1 MLHNTKR
8 IFTVAILTICLLL
21 VFFGCAQTTTDTNPT
36 IDVTTPYTYTSVWPD
51 NEYTETIFPPEGA
64 TVVSVRDFS
73 SSGRYEIHL
82 TDIARDAA
90 DAYVQQLIDSGFASV
105 ADSKNDVSAG
115 VLLQKGN
122 TTLSIAYSGENLTL
136 LITLAGETGTEQ

>member
-8 IFTVAILTICLLL
+8 IFTVLFLTLCLSL
-21 VFFGCAQTTTDTNPT
+21 VFFGCASTDTTTEPT
-36 IDVTTPYTYTSVWPD
+36 LDVTAPYTYTSAWPD
-51 NEYTETIFPPEGA
+51 NEYTENVFPPEGA

-73 SSGRYEIHL
+73 SSGRYEINL

-90 DAYVQQLIDSGFASV
+90 DTYVQQLIDSGFASV

-122 TTLSIAYSGENLTL
+122 TTLSIAYSGDNLTL
-136 LITLAGETGTEQ
+136 LITLSE

>member
-8 IFTVAILTICLLL
+8 IFTVLFLTLCLSL
-21 VFFGCAQTTTDTNPT
+21 VFFGCASTDTTTDPT
-36 IDVTTPYTYTSVWPD
+36 LDVTTPYTYTSAWPD
-51 NEYTETIFPPEGA
+51 NEYTENVFPPEGA

-90 DAYVQQLIDSGFASV
+90 DTYVQQLIDSGFGSV
-105 ADSKNDVSAG
+105 ADGKNDVSAG
-115 VLLQKGN
+115 VLLQKDN
-122 TTLSIAYSGENLTL
+122 TTLSIAYSGDNLTL
-136 LITLAGETGTEQ
+136 LITLSE

>member
-8 IFTVAILTICLLL
+8 IFTVLFLTLCLSL
-21 VFFGCAQTTTDTNPT
+21 VFFGCASTDTTTEPT
-36 IDVTTPYTYTSVWPD
+36 LDVTTPYTYTSAWPD
-51 NEYTETIFPPEGA
+51 NEYTENVFPPEGA

-90 DAYVQQLIDSGFASV
+90 DAYVQKLTDSGFASV

-115 VLLQKGN
+115 VLLQKDN
-122 TTLSIAYSGENLTL
+122 TTLSIAYSGDNLTL
-136 LITLAGETGTEQ
+136 LITLSD

>member
-8 IFTVAILTICLLL
+8 IFTVAILTICLSL

-64 TVVSVRDFS
+64 TVVS
-73 SSGRYEIHL
+73 SSGRYEINL

-90 DAYVQQLIDSGFASV
+90 DAYVQQLIDNGFASV

-122 TTLSIAYSGENLTL
+122 TTLSIAYSGDNLTL
-136 LITLAGETGTEQ
+136 LITLAK

>member
-8 IFTVAILTICLLL
+8 LFTLFFLTLCISV
-21 VFFGCAQTTTDTNPT
+21 VFFGCASTDTTTDPT
-36 IDVTTPYTYTSVWPD
+36 LDVTTPYTYTSAWPD
-51 NEYTETIFPPEGA
+51 NEYTENVFPPENA

-90 DAYVQQLIDSGFASV
+90 DTYVQQLIDSGFASV
-105 ADSKNDVSAG
+105 ANSKNDVSAG

-122 TTLSIAYSGENLTL
+122 TTLSIAYSGDNLTL
-136 LITLAGETGTEQ
+136 LITLSD

>member
-8 IFTVAILTICLLL
+8 LFAIFFLTLSLSL
-21 VFFGCAQTTTDTNPT
+21 VFFGCAQTTTGTDPT
-36 IDVTTPYTYTSVWPD
+36 LDVTTPYTYTSTWPD
-51 NEYTETIFPPEGA
+51 NEYTENIFQPEGA

-73 SSGRYEIHL
+73 SSGRYEINL
-82 TDIARDAA
+82 TDIAREAA
-90 DAYVQQLIDSGFASV
+90 DAYVQKLTDSGFVSV

-122 TTLSIAYSGENLTL
+122 TTLSIAYSGDNLTV
-136 LITLAGETGTEQ
+136 LITLAK

>member
-1 MLHNTKR
+1 MLHNAKR
-8 IFTVAILTICLLL
+8 LFAVTILLL
-21 VFFGCAQTTTDTNPT
+21 CFFTAFAGCVGTNADRDAALD
-36 IDVTTPYTYTSVWPD
+36 ITTPYTYTSVWPD
-51 NEYTETIFPPEGA
+51 NEYTEKLFPPENA

-73 SSGRYEIHL
+73 SSGRYEINL
-82 TDIARDAA
+82 TDITREAA
-90 DAYVQQLIDSGFASV
+90 DAYIQNLIDSGYVSV

-115 VLLQKGN
+115 VLLQKGT

>member
-8 IFTVAILTICLLL
+8 LFTLFFMTLCISL
-21 VFFGCAQTTTDTNPT
+21 VFFGCASTDTNTDPT
-36 IDVTTPYTYTSVWPD
+36 LDVTTPYTYTSAWPD

-73 SSGRYEIHL
+73 SSGRYEINL
-82 TDIARDAA
+82 TDITRDAA
-90 DAYVQQLIDSGFASV
+90 DAYVQKLADSGFASV

-122 TTLSIAYSGENLTL
+122 TTLSIAYSGDNLTL
-136 LITLAGETGTEQ
+136 LITLTK

>member
-8 IFTVAILTICLLL
+8 IFTVLFLTLCLSL
-21 VFFGCAQTTTDTNPT
+21 VFFGCASTDTTTDPAL
-36 IDVTTPYTYTSVWPD
+36 DVTTPYTYTSAWPD
-51 NEYTETIFPPEGA
+51 NEYTENLFPPEGA

-90 DAYVQQLIDSGFASV
+90 DTYVQQLIDSGFVSV
-105 ADSKNDVSAG
+105 ANSKKDVSAG

-136 LITLAGETGTEQ
+136 LITLAK